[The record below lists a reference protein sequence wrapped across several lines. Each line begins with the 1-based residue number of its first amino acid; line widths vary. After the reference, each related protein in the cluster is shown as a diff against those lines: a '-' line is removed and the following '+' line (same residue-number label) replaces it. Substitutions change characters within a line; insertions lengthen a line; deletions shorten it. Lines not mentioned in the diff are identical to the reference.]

1 MPRESTLTE
10 VRAVHI
16 AGRSELTGEVREIRS
31 PWDGSTVSRV
41 AWGDTARVH
50 GALAAASEARE
61 AMAALPAH
69 RRSEILEAAR
79 EGVRARR
86 DELVEVVVGEA
97 GKPISAARAEVER
110 ALDTFAEASWAARAS
125 PGWVEALDAVQAGA
139 GRFGV
144 VRRVPVGVVA
154 GITPFNF
161 PVNLVAHKLA
171 PAVAAGCPI
180 VLKPAPEAPSAAL
193 LLGEILTAAGVPEG
207 GVSVIP
213 CDVPAAEAL
222 VGDPRVAV
230 VSFTGSARVG
240 WSLKARAGKA
250 RVALELGGNAG
261 AYVAEDADLAL
272 AVERSVWG
280 GFANAGQTCIH
291 LQRILVHESR
301 YEAFLEAFVDRVRR
315 TVVSGDP
322 REPAV
327 TVGPLI
333 RAADAERVEAWIAE
347 AEAGGARTL
356 TGGARRGQL
365 VAPTVLVNTPASCAL
380 ETEEVFGPVVTVAP
394 VSSDD
399 EALARLDR
407 TRYGL
412 QAAVFTRS
420 VGLVMRAWRQL
431 HVGCVVHDDAPS
443 FRADGMP
450 YGGVRDS
457 GMGREGPR
465 HALLELTEPRLL
477 VVRDPA

>member
-1 MPRESTLTE
+1 M
-10 VRAVHI
+10 RA
-16 AGRSELTGEVREIRS
+16 IRS
-31 PWDGSTVSRV
+31 PWNGDTVSQV
-41 AWGDTARVH
+41 AWGDAALVEE
-50 GALAAASEARE
+50 ALAAAWGARE
-61 AMAALPAH
+61 TMAALPAH
-69 RRSEILEAAR
+69 RRAEILETAR
-79 EGVRARR
+79 EGVRARGE
-86 DELVEVVVGEA
+86 ELVEVIVSEA
-97 GKPISAARAEVER
+97 GKPISAARNEVGR
-110 ALDTFAEASWAARAS
+110 AMETLAEASWAARAS
-125 PGWVEALDAVQAGA
+125 PGWVEALDAVPAGA

-161 PVNLVAHKLA
+161 PLNLVAHKLA

-193 LLGEILTAAGVPEG
+193 ILAEILSAAGVPEG
-207 GVSVIP
+207 GVSVVP

-222 VGDPRVAV
+222 VADPRVAFL
-230 VSFTGSARVG
+230 SFTGSAQVG
-240 WSLKARAGKA
+240 WSLKARAGRA

-261 AYVAEDADLAL
+261 AYVAADADLGL
-272 AVERSVWG
+272 AVERAVWG
-280 GFANAGQTCIH
+280 AFANAGQTCIH

-301 YEAFLEAFVDRVRR
+301 HEAFLEAFVERVRAE
-315 TVVSGDP
+315 VVAGDP
-322 REPAV
+322 RDPAV
-327 TVGPLI
+327 MVGPLI
-333 RAADAERVEAWIAE
+333 RAADAERVESWIAE
-347 AEAGGARTL
+347 AEAAGARRIAGGARQ
-356 TGGARRGQL
+356 RQL
-365 VAPTVLVNTPASCAL
+365 VPPTVLVDAPPSCAL

-399 EALARLDR
+399 EALDRLDR

-420 VGLVMRAWRQL
+420 VSLVMRAWRQL
-431 HVGCVVHDDAPS
+431 HVGCVIHDDAPS

-457 GMGREGPR
+457 GTGREGPR

-477 VVRDPA
+477 VVRDPS